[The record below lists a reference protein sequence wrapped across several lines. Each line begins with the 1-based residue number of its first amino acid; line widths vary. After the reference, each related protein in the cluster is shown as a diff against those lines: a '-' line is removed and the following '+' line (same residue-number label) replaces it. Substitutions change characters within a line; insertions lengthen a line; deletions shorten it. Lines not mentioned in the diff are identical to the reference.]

1 VNAPSQ
7 RVGDIEEF
15 GDLNMAKII
24 DADGHVVEPRTFW
37 NDYVEVKFRDQLPRI
52 IKDENGIDRIALGSR
67 VLAAGVYS
75 PAAMCIPGG
84 LTSAESISKLTWDDL
99 RPGSFDPHARLKDMD
114 AEGIDVSVLFPSM
127 GLMFVGLRDSAV
139 SAAGCRAYNNWMADF
154 CSIAPARLLNVA
166 PVPLVDVDLAV
177 AEMRRVAK
185 EHGVHAVLVRSNPYN
200 DRVLSD
206 PAYDRFWAAAQELD
220 CTIALHAAVM
230 GDMPTAGFDRYRDF
244 FQRMIISHPLE
255 QQMACMNLIS
265 GGVLDRFPRLRV
277 AFLEAGGLW
286 VPFWLARMDE
296 FYAKIGHMV
305 PKTKLPP
312 SEYFR
317 RQCFCSCEPDDIS
330 LKVAATLG
338 IEDYLMWA
346 SDYPH
351 YDCVFPG
358 AVAELREHC
367 APLTPMGREKVM
379 GGNAARCYGL
389 N

>member
-1 VNAPSQ
+1 LPFDRKRS
-7 RVGDIEEF
+7 IKEF
-15 GDLNMAKII
+15 GGLNMARII
-24 DADGHVVEPRTFW
+24 DADGHIVEPRTFW
-37 NDYVEVKFRDQLPRI
+37 NDYVEAKYRDLLPRI
-52 IKDENGIDRIALGSR
+52 VKDEEGIDRFALGGR
-67 VLAAGVYS
+67 VLTGGVYS

-84 LTSAESISKLTWDDL
+84 LASPESMGKLSWDDL
-99 RPGSFDPHARLKDMD
+99 RPGSFEPRARLDDMD
-114 AEGIDVSVLFPSM
+114 AEGIDVSVLFPSI
-127 GLMFVGLRDSAV
+127 GLMFVGLKDPAV

-154 CSIAPARLLNVA
+154 CRVAPARLLNVA
-166 PVPLVDVDLAV
+166 PVPLVDIDLAI
-177 AEMRRVAK
+177 AEMRRVVK
-185 EHGVHAVLVRSNPYN
+185 EHGVRAVLVRSNPYN
-200 DRVLSD
+200 DKVLSD
-206 PAYDRFWAAAQELD
+206 PAYDRFWATAQEFD
-220 CTIALHAAVM
+220 CAVALHAAVM

-255 QQMACMNLIS
+255 QQMACMNLIC

-305 PKTKLPP
+305 PKTKLRP

-317 RQCFCSCEPDDIS
+317 RQCFCSCEPDDVA
-330 LKVAATLG
+330 LKAAATLG
-338 IEDYLMWA
+338 VDDYLMWA

-358 AVAELREHC
+358 AVVELREHC
-367 APLTPMGREKVM
+367 APLTPAGREKVM